1 MSIKYYNVYIKKVNN
16 KRNKFNLKLTFKL
29 DLTFLKKTVGRGHL
43 AKKFLSKNN
52 FLENDAPFFFTS
64 ETF

>member
-1 MSIKYYNVYIKKVNN
+1 MSIKYYNVYIKNS
-16 KRNKFNLKLTFKL
+16 
-29 DLTFLKKTVGRGHL
+29 KKQ
-43 AKKFLSKNN
+43 KNFFQKII